1 MHLWGHEGEKLGC
14 DAAAEASTGPSECPL
29 EMSLVEAGRTGL
41 CINPSLAEEMVPM
54 MEHLQEELG
63 CKHQQ
68 PALQA
73 AGQ

>member
-1 MHLWGHEGEKLGC
+1 MMQQQRLQLVHQNG
-14 DAAAEASTGPSECPL
+14 PL

-41 CINPSLAEEMVPM
+41 CINPSLAEEMVPT

-68 PALQA
+68 PALQG